1 MQELV
6 YESCQIPTRY
16 QVEPGTLLMESGV
29 IAGGG
34 FSDIRRGK
42 LGDTIVAVKTLRS
55 RAGVDP
61 NDIRKVG
68 VVVGFLPE
76 VFTNPVSD
84 LALLQGVCYL
94 DEHFPPPPLMAHSC

>member
-1 MQELV
+1 MWKLA
-6 YESCQIPTRY
+6 YDSCQVPSHY
-16 QVEPGTLLMESGV
+16 QVEPGALNIESGV

-34 FSDIRRGK
+34 FSDIRRGR

-68 VVVGFLPE
+68 VAVDFLSVVHLRMW
-76 VFTNPVSD
+76 
-84 LALLQGVCYL
+84 YL
-94 DEHFPPPPLMAHSC
+94 I